1 MIQFPDIN
9 PIALQVGPISIYW
22 YGIAYVVGILL
33 GLSYAK
39 YLSEKYNLE
48 ITPKLLDD
56 YLVYLIIGVI
66 GGGRIGYILIYN
78 PAQYL
83 ANPLEILQIRSGGMS
98 FHGGVIGVGI
108 LSYIFCRR
116 NFIKFLSLIDVVSI
130 VAPIAIFFGRI
141 ANFINGELYG
151 RVTLVPWGVVFPG
164 EIYSRHPSQIYEA
177 FFEGIILLIIMYLSS
192 RKIKQTGYNTGI
204 FLVLYH
210 VFRILCELFREP
222 DIQLGFII
230 SEISMGQLLSVPLL
244 ILGIY
249 FIRRSQCQLNQK

>member
-9 PIALQVGPISIYW
+9 PIALQIGPIAIYW

-39 YLSEKYNLE
+39 HLSGKYNLD
-48 ITPKLLDD
+48 ITSKLLDD

-66 GGGRIGYILIYN
+66 AGGRIGYIMIYD
-78 PAQYL
+78 PVRYFS
-83 ANPLEILQIRSGGMS
+83 NPLEILQIRSGGMS
-98 FHGGVIGVGI
+98 FHGGVVGVGI

-116 NFIKFLSLIDVVSI
+116 NSVKFLSLTDIVSI

-151 RVTLVPWGVVFPG
+151 RVTVVPWGVVFPG
-164 EIYSRHPSQIYEA
+164 EIYPRHPSQIYEA
-177 FFEGIILLIIMYLSS
+177 FFEGIILLIAMYLSS
-192 RKIKQTGYNTGI
+192 RKIKQKGYNTGI

-210 VFRILCELFREP
+210 VFRICCELFREP

-230 SEISMGQLLSVPLL
+230 SKMSMGQLLSIPLL
-244 ILGIY
+244 ILGVY